1 LVGLYDAWGQ
11 MEKKMQLV
19 AEYEAEVQRLPVE
32 KARLEQ
38 ETETLKKL
46 NRYQAQKQPKPGRN
60 DPCWCGSGKKYKQC
74 HWKSDRQ

>member
-1 LVGLYDAWGQ
+1 
-11 MEKKMQLV
+11 MQLV